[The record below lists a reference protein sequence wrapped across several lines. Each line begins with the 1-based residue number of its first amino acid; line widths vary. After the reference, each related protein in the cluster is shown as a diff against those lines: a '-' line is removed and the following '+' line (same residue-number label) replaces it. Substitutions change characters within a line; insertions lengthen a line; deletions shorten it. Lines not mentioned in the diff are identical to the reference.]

1 MEHSS
6 VCSVLA
12 LASVD
17 VLAEGS
23 RTLFP
28 ANYPAGGFRA
38 DLDLTLDSAP
48 TAPYAGVTARR
59 QFIYVYAN
67 AGEYILLGSSNRANG
82 GDILVF
88 NPQSFG
94 AKGSETLPA
103 SADFTCSSASA
114 PAGVFPAA
122 YAARSRRA
130 PMSLPGRTAQTTRA
144 PF

>member
-1 MEHSS
+1 MVRHRLSLPKLPYVNGFIYS
-6 VCSVLA
+6 PPRATTNWGSGMIDCRTMSGAAANMTKWSIRLLACGLA

-28 ANYPAGGFRA
+28 ASYPAGGFRA

-59 QFIYVYAN
+59 QFIYVYAK

-88 NPQSFG
+88 DPQSFG
-94 AKGSETLPA
+94 AKGSE
-103 SADFTCSSASA
+103 
-114 PAGVFPAA
+114 
-122 YAARSRRA
+122 
-130 PMSLPGRTAQTTRA
+130 
-144 PF
+144 